1 MMDTK
6 NNWFIEDKLD
16 KKKCNFVDEAGNFY
30 ILGEFDESI
39 SQNIVPNL
47 IKKIAEEEDKPNP
60 QIWFYINSNGG
71 YCHELY
77 NILALLDIAKAKGI
91 RIYTVITGRAYSCG
105 SMLAIH
111 GDHRAIYKYGRHL
124 MHLGEAGT
132 VNHTFKQLERETS
145 TVKEH
150 FENIVKMYIDNTDIP
165 EKQIR
170 EMLLDDSCFLNAEE
184 CKKLGLVDE
193 ILGEVI
199 PDPVINVADNDSIVV
214 NGMRVKIKI
223 DEKRQAKEK
232 EKAKKKEEKKKAK
245 ESKKTTKV
253 KEPKKEKETL

>member
-6 NNWFIEDKLD
+6 NSWFIEDKLD

-91 RIYTVITGRAYSCG
+91 RIYTVVTGRAYSCG
-105 SMLAIH
+105 SILAMH
-111 GDHRAIYKYGRHL
+111 GDHRAIFKYGKHL

-132 VNHTFKQLERETS
+132 LNHTFKQLERETN
-145 TVKEH
+145 TIKEH

-193 ILGEVI
+193 ILGEVV
-199 PDPVINVADNDSIVV
+199 PDPVVTVADNDSIVV

-245 ESKKTTKV
+245 ESKKTVKV